1 VGLEA
6 GALGEGDDVA
16 TQNEIRAGI
25 TARILQALQAG
36 DVPPWR
42 RPWRA
47 ATNGGLP
54 ANAVTKKPYR
64 GINVLLLGCR
74 PYPSRWWATYRQWRE
89 LGGQVR
95 QGERGTR
102 IVFWRPIE
110 KETVNAAGEVETEA
124 FILLREYTVFNAE
137 QCEGQAVQR
146 FLVQLAAAGDEG
158 FANFGP
164 AEEAIR
170 ATGADI
176 RFGGNKAAYF
186 PDLDFIQMP
195 AKSAFESAVAY
206 YTTLAHELCHWAG
219 HPSRLDRLS
228 GNARFGS
235 RAYAFEELV
244 AEIGGCFLGAE
255 LGLPQ
260 SDDLSNHQAYLG
272 HWLGVLRQDSGA
284 ILRAAGQASR
294 AVDYILGFSRKADAG
309 AAEAGEE
316 DEPHAVP
323 GVPAYRRSCP

>member
-1 VGLEA
+1 VD
-6 GALGEGDDVA
+6 EGDDLA
-16 TQNEIRAGI
+16 TQNDIRAGI
-25 TARILQALQAG
+25 TARIIEALQAG
-36 DVPPWR
+36 QLPPWR
-42 RPWRA
+42 RPWRDA
-47 ATNGGLP
+47 GNCGMP
-54 ANAVTKKPYR
+54 ANALTRKPYR

-124 FILLREYTVFNAE
+124 FVLLREYAVFNAE
-137 QCEGQAVQR
+137 QVEGHAAQR
-146 FLVQLAAAGDEG
+146 FLAQLAAAGDKG
-158 FANFGP
+158 FADFGP
-164 AEEAIR
+164 AEEAVR

-176 RFGGNKAAYF
+176 RCGGNRAAYF
-186 PDLDFIQMP
+186 PDPDFIQMP
-195 AKSAFESAVAY
+195 VKSAFASAVAY

-235 RAYAFEELV
+235 RAYAFEELM

-272 HWLGVLRQDSGA
+272 HWLGVLQQDPGA

-294 AVDYILGFSRKADAG
+294 AVDYLLGFSREAEARG
-309 AAEAGEE
+309 GEAGEE
-316 DEPHAVP
+316 DEPPVVG
-323 GVPAYRRSCP
+323 GVAAYQRDCP